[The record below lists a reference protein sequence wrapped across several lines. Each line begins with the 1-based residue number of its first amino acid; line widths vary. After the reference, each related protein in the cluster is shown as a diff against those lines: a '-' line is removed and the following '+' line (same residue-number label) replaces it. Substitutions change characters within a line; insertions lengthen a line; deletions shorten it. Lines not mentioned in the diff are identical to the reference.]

1 MFINVS
7 LISDFGSARAA
18 DYVSELKTFNL
29 MVDSFKQS
37 VTNWQT
43 IGADISAG
51 SSPEETRRYVE
62 MSRDLNAAYGWI
74 Q

>member
-1 MFINVS
+1 
-7 LISDFGSARAA
+7 
-18 DYVSELKTFNL
+18 
-29 MVDSFKQS
+29 MVESFKQS

-43 IGADISAG
+43 MGADISAG
-51 SSPEETRRYVE
+51 SSPDETRRYVE

>member
-1 MFINVS
+1 MFP